1 MERSRVLIVED
12 DAVQQEVLS
21 AIFEE
26 GPYQV
31 ACAGSLAEARQLI
44 LRFHPEVI
52 FLDYQLPDGNASELL
67 LALRE
72 EEPAPPVVVITALS
86 SVELAVELI
95 KEGAAQFL
103 VKPVEPGALLTLCQ
117 RLLEQV
123 RDKQVNI
130 VHSRVEGQHI
140 LNPFFGVSPAIKAME
155 TRVKKML
162 TVNVPLLLHGET
174 GTGKSALARWIH
186 KHTARNAHPFV
197 ELNCAGLSKELL
209 ESELF
214 GHEKGAFTGAATAKA
229 GLMELAHRGTLFL
242 DEIAEMDLQVQA
254 KILKAIEEH
263 TFRRLGENRDR
274 SADFGLIGA
283 THHNLEQMLGSGQFR
298 EDLYYRISTLQITI
312 PALRERRED
321 IPLLARLFLAR
332 IAKQWGIGSL
342 EFSAEA
348 ETWLQAQ
355 AWPGNI
361 RELKNTL
368 ERAVLTRQGHVID
381 VEDLSLGASPRREA
395 PVAVGSPEAAL
406 PRASSMT
413 LLEVE
418 RRHILR
424 VMEEVGF
431 QVEAAAPLLGIPR
444 STLYVK
450 LKTHGI
456 STSRIQK

>member
-1 MERSRVLIVED
+1 MDGNRLLIVED
-12 DAVQQEVLS
+12 DPVQRELLA
-21 AIFEE
+21 AIFEDE
-26 GPYQV
+26 PCKALV
-31 ACAGSLAEARQLI
+31 AGTLAETRRI
-44 LRFHPEVI
+44 LQRFQPDI
-52 FLDYQLPDGNASELL
+52 ILLDYQLPDGNALELIRE
-67 LALRE
+67 LRT
-72 EEPAPPVVVITALS
+72 EEPRPAVVVITSLS
-86 SVELAVELI
+86 SVTLAVDLI
-95 KEGAAQFL
+95 QEGADHFL
-103 VKPVEPGALLTLCQ
+103 VKPVEPGALLALCR
-117 RLLEQV
+117 RLMDQARLRQNSLAENRLAGQQAFNPFAGASAAIKSLEIRV
-123 RDKQVNI
+123 KQVLG
-130 VHSRVEGQHI
+130 VDVPI
-140 LNPFFGVSPAIKAME
+140 LLN
-155 TRVKKML
+155 
-162 TVNVPLLLHGET
+162 GET
-174 GTGKSALARWIH
+174 GTGKSALARWV
-186 KHTARNAHPFV
+186 HTQSRRSAHAFV
-197 ELNCAGLSKELL
+197 ELNCAGLNRELL

-274 SADFGLIGA
+274 SADFALIGA
-283 THHNLEQMLGSGQFR
+283 THHNLEQMLGSGRFR

-321 IPLLARLFLAR
+321 IPLLARLFLVR
-332 IAKQWGIGSL
+332 IAHQWGIGSL

-348 ETWLQAQ
+348 EAWLREQT
-355 AWPGNI
+355 WPGNI

-395 PVAVGSPEAAL
+395 PVAAGAPEAL
-406 PRASSMT
+406 PRASSLT
-413 LLEVE
+413 LQEVE

-431 QVEAAAPLLGIPR
+431 QVETAAPLLGIPR